1 MITPD
6 SSEPSEDWQN
16 MVLTKNKRDE
26 FLIEI
31 RKKKSDNLIK
41 QKRIKLVDI
50 QHFGIQEEKFHANTN
65 KNNFGAPVEADLPL
79 SEERK
84 EQLEI
89 VKNKFFESVQE
100 RRWQDLG
107 LIIHF
112 LKECIVAEKDRIL
125 PRAVIGLGIVPDL
138 LNFLHEDF
146 IEQSKVQNQAAW
158 LLANLTAGTSE
169 DVAFLVECNCIQIF
183 SKTLKL
189 KCDEVHENTMW
200 ALANIAGEEDFSY
213 RDAVLA
219 EGVLQDI
226 VRNLCRPPKRALYTR
241 TAVWLLSIL
250 VRGPDYPQ
258 FENVSNSLT
267 ILAQLIHKDDYM
279 TLEYVL
285 KSLQSLTESRDETTL
300 NEISTYGFI
309 PRIMKFVNNEDE
321 SISSK
326 ALHIVGNFALGSPE
340 VTKQLVEHNIF
351 HMLPNIIDSRNK
363 SFRHEGCYIL
373 GNILTDKFK
382 EHNML
387 IVHKIMPIIIQRLED
402 DVEGIRAE
410 AANCI
415 SSFVFNCSLDE
426 VQLLVSQG
434 VIESLLPNLLKTSNS
449 KLLTLTLKALFRI
462 LAHGE
467 ELVKTIGDNPYT
479 SRIMQS
485 NAGQLLEDLQKHQDP
500 EIYNLVSG
508 ILDKFFNTDFV

>member
-1 MITPD
+1 
-6 SSEPSEDWQN
+6 

-50 QHFGIQEEKFHANTN
+50 QHIGIQEEKLHNNTN
-65 KNNFGAPVEADLPL
+65 KNSLGSHPEADHPL

-89 VKNKFFESVQE
+89 VKHKFFNSIQE
-100 RRWQDLG
+100 RRWQELG

-125 PRAVIGLGIVPDL
+125 PRAVINMGIVPDL
-138 LNFLHEDF
+138 LNLLHEDF
-146 IEQSKVQNQAAW
+146 SEHSQVQNQAAW
-158 LLANLTAGTSE
+158 LLANLTAGNSD
-169 DVAFLVECNCIQIF
+169 DVAYLVQCNCIPIF
-183 SKTLKL
+183 SRTLRFKF
-189 KCDEVHENTMW
+189 DELHENTMW
-200 ALANIAGEEDFSY
+200 ALANVAGEEDLSY
-213 RDAVLA
+213 RDAVLT

-250 VRGPDYPQ
+250 VRGPDYPV

-267 ILAQLIHKDDYM
+267 ILAQLIHKDDFI
-279 TLEYVL
+279 TLEYIL

-326 ALHIVGNFALGSPE
+326 ALHIVGNFALGSSE
-340 VTKQLVEHNIF
+340 VTRQLVEHNIF

-387 IVHKIMPIIIQRLED
+387 ILNKIMPIIIQRLED
-402 DVEGIRAE
+402 EVEGIRSE
-410 AANCI
+410 AACCV
-415 SSFVFNCSLDE
+415 SSFVYNCSLDE

-434 VIESLLPNLLKTSNS
+434 VIESLLPNLMKTSNL
-449 KLLTLTLKALFRI
+449 KLITLTLKALFRI
-462 LAHGE
+462 LTQGE
-467 ELVKTIGDNPYT
+467 ELVKTIGENPYT
-479 SRIMQS
+479 SRILQS

-500 EIYNLVSG
+500 EIYQLVAA